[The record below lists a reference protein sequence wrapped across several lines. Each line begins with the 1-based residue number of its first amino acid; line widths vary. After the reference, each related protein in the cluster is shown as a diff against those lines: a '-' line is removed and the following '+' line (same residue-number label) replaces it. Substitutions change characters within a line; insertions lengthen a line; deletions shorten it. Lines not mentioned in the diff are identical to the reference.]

1 MELRY
6 SPTVILER
14 GFTCAIDLRQ
24 FMERAVKV
32 RAILLT
38 ASLIV
43 MGVVPA
49 FAVWERIGSIDVSYR
64 HDRDA
69 RNFALGGP
77 VDSIQLRAMGS
88 DIDCRGVRAEF
99 GNGNSRAIFHGRLH
113 QGEER
118 NLDLPGRDRDIK
130 QIVFNCG
137 ARKFSGGR
145 IQISAN
151 IGNHRDEWRR
161 NPDFARMWSHL
172 LNWGQRPDAD
182 YVPGSNRWDLIG
194 TERFEGRRDI
204 ETSVA
209 GWRGRRVE
217 AIALKPVDANA
228 RCRRVT
234 ARFGNGNSRD
244 LDLPGDRVLRQGG
257 FQRIDLPGDVRN
269 IESISLS
276 CRAID
281 ARDVRIQ
288 VFVGKP

>member
-1 MELRY
+1 MET
-6 SPTVILER
+6 TVKI
-14 GFTCAIDLRQ
+14 
-24 FMERAVKV
+24 
-32 RAILLT
+32 RAILLAT
-38 ASLIV
+38 SITL
-43 MGVVPA
+43 MGAIPA
-49 FAVWERIGSIDVSYR
+49 LAAWERIGSIDVSYS

-69 RNFALGGP
+69 KNFALGGP
-77 VDSIQLRAMGS
+77 VDSIQFRAMDS
-88 DIDCRGVRAEF
+88 DIDCLTVRAEF
-99 GNGNSRAIFHGRLH
+99 GNGSSRAIFRGRLR
-113 QGEER
+113 QGMER
-118 NLDLPGRDRDIK
+118 NVDLPGRDRNIK
-130 QIVFNCG
+130 QVVFSCG
-137 ARKFSGGR
+137 ARKVSGGR

-161 NPDFARMWSHL
+161 NPDFSRMWSHL
-172 LNWGQRPDAD
+172 LNWGQRPDTD
-182 YVPGSNRWDLIG
+182 FVPGSNRWDLIG

-217 AIALKPVDANA
+217 AIALKPLDANA

-244 LDLPGDRVLRQGG
+244 LDLPAENVLRKGG

-269 IESISLS
+269 IESISMS

-281 ARDVRIQ
+281 ARNVTIQ